1 MNFLIDSYEKL
12 EITDEEIFDLLFEVY
27 VQGGFVSADVAES
40 VFNPLS
46 VKNRGVLFA
55 ARELKTK
62 EFAGMVVLVPPGSD
76 MIVRAKENECEVH
89 LLGVKAKFRG
99 VGLGRELVS
108 KVIETAEQNEWS
120 KIVLWTQKPMVEAQH
135 LYESFGFTRK
145 GEMVKNEIVF
155 WVYER

>member
-1 MNFLIDSYEKL
+1 MNFLIDSHEKL
-12 EITDEEIFDLLFEVY
+12 KITDEEIFDLLFEVY

-46 VKNRGVLFA
+46 VKTRGILFA
-55 ARELKTK
+55 ARELETK
-62 EFAGMVVLVPPGSD
+62 EFAGMVVLVPPGSG

-89 LLGVKAKFRG
+89 LLGVKTKFRG

-135 LYESFGFTRK
+135 LYESLGFTRK